1 MDRFEHLAMVAFLIL
16 GFALIRIFTNMTN
29 LITKHLLEEEY
40 DTSTVS
46 YYWVHSVFVFITIF
60 TIILFWWTYYPLN
73 DLEFWPDKNW
83 NLWTYMLFLAVPILM
98 FMLCEVLVPKTSE
111 GKQLDIDLEIYYYRY
126 HRIIL
131 GLAWLLQA
139 TLIVNL
145 LVFFQ
150 EPWDSMK
157 VVSRYVMLCLMAPMV
172 FYHNRRLH
180 ETGMGIFFIGFIYII
195 IKYHIYS

>member
-1 MDRFEHLAMVAFLIL
+1 M
-16 GFALIRIFTNMTN
+16 
-29 LITKHLLEEEY
+29 
-40 DTSTVS
+40 
-46 YYWVHSVFVFITIF
+46 
-60 TIILFWWTYYPLN
+60 
-73 DLEFWPDKNW
+73 
-83 NLWTYMLFLAVPILM
+83 
-98 FMLCEVLVPKTSE
+98 PKTSE